1 MMLAH
6 RATIIT
12 VVVLKNSINR
22 MDEKHCK
29 ADSLQ
34 CFFCT
39 PEWVDFGIEQ
49 FYNQY
54 YRNGGIVN
62 A

>member
-1 MMLAH
+1 
-6 RATIIT
+6 
-12 VVVLKNSINR
+12 

-34 CFFCT
+34 CSFCT